1 MNDIRSS
8 VYAQKVELLLRLIPI
23 VMEEGV
29 FAIHGGTAINL
40 FLKDLPRY
48 SVDID
53 LTYIPLADRQTS
65 LNDIN
70 LHLKTIADKAK
81 KAFKGMHVV
90 PNFSTCK
97 LLCEYRG
104 KQVKIEVNQTKR
116 GIVGGAVQSLP
127 LSEKAQEEFS
137 LFCEAN
143 VVPLTQLYGG
153 KIAAALSRQHP
164 RDLFDVKYMD
174 IPLND
179 CREGL
184 IFCLLGSD
192 RPIHESFAP
201 SLIDQHDAMEN
212 QFSGMTDIP
221 FTYEEFE
228 ETRAK
233 LVNDA
238 SSGTASAGPD
248 HAAIVALREPVE
260 KVIASHAFMAA
271 VPSLDIVLTPN
282 GFRNR
287 VEHECGSCLQ
297 EENRTVAG
305 LARSG
310 ARLQPG
316 TAAASVGQP

>member
-1 MNDIRSS
+1 MNDIRSN

-23 VMEEGV
+23 VMEEDV

-65 LNDIN
+65 LDDIN
-70 LHLKTIADKAK
+70 MHLKAIAEKAK
-81 KAFKGMHVV
+81 KAF
-90 PNFSTCK
+90 TCK

-116 GIVGGAVQSLP
+116 GIVGGAVQTIP

-143 VVPLTQLYGG
+143 VVPLTLLYGG

-174 IPLND
+174 IPLSE

-184 IFCLLGSD
+184 IFCLLGS
-192 RPIHESFAP
+192 ES
-201 SLIDQHDAMEN
+201 L
-212 QFSGMTDIP
+212 
-221 FTYEEFE
+221 
-228 ETRAK
+228 
-233 LVNDA
+233 LL
-238 SSGTASAGPD
+238 
-248 HAAIVALREPVE
+248 HA
-260 KVIASHAFMAA
+260 
-271 VPSLDIVLTPN
+271 
-282 GFRNR
+282 
-287 VEHECGSCLQ
+287 
-297 EENRTVAG
+297 
-305 LARSG
+305 
-310 ARLQPG
+310 
-316 TAAASVGQP
+316 

>member
-1 MNDIRSS
+1 MNDIRSN
-8 VYAQKVELLLRLIPI
+8 VYAQKVESLLRLIPI
-23 VMEEGV
+23 VMEEDV

-65 LNDIN
+65 LDDIN
-70 LHLKTIADKAK
+70 MHLKAIAEKAK
-81 KAFKGMHVV
+81 KAFKGMHIV
-90 PNFSTCK
+90 PNFNTCK

-116 GIVGGAVQSLP
+116 GIVGGAVQTIP

-143 VVPLTQLYGG
+143 VVPITQLYGG

-174 IPLND
+174 IPLSE

-192 RPIHESFAP
+192 RPIYESFAP
-201 SLIDQHDAMEN
+201 RLIDQREAMVN
-212 QFSGMTDIP
+212 QFAGMTDIS

-233 LVNDA
+233 LINDVKSMMSEA
-238 SSGTASAGPD
+238 DKKFLISFES
-248 HAAIVALREPVE
+248 
-260 KVIASHAFMAA
+260 
-271 VPSLDIVLTPN
+271 
-282 GFRNR
+282 
-287 VEHECGSCLQ
+287 
-297 EENRTVAG
+297 
-305 LARSG
+305 
-310 ARLQPG
+310 
-316 TAAASVGQP
+316 GQPEWDRYEFEYFKDYPSVQWKLLNLKKLAKQNPQKLSEEAEKLKNLFRS

>member
-1 MNDIRSS
+1 MIILS
-8 VYAQKVELLLRLIPI
+8 KVLKESNQFKILAIKVAAKRTLDNALLLIRVLI
-23 VMEEGV
+23 
-29 FAIHGGTAINL
+29 TTCDN
-40 FLKDLPRY
+40 Y

-65 LNDIN
+65 LDDIN

-81 KAFKGMHVV
+81 KAFKGMHIV

-104 KQVKIEVNQTKR
+104 RQVKIEVNQTKR
-116 GIVGGAVQSLP
+116 GIIGGDVQTIP

-174 IPLND
+174 IPLSE

-201 SLIDQHDAMEN
+201 RLIDQREAMEN
-212 QFSGMTDIP
+212 QFAGMTDIP

-233 LVNDA
+233 LINDVKSLITEA
-238 SSGTASAGPD
+238 DKKFLISFESGQPEWEGY
-248 HAAIVALREPVE
+248 EFE
-260 KVIASHAFMAA
+260 YFKEY
-271 VPSLDIVLTPN
+271 PSVQWKLLNLKKLAKQNPQK
-282 GFRNR
+282 
-287 VEHECGSCLQ
+287 LQ
-297 EENRTVAG
+297 EEAEKLIFVLN
-305 LARSG
+305 
-310 ARLQPG
+310 
-316 TAAASVGQP
+316 

>member
-40 FLKDLPRY
+40 FLKNLPRY

-53 LTYIPLADRQTS
+53 LTYIPLADRKTS
-65 LNDIN
+65 LEDIN
-70 LHLKTIADKAK
+70 LHLKAIAEKAR
-81 KAFKGMHVV
+81 KAFKGMHIV

-116 GIVGGAVQSLP
+116 G
-127 LSEKAQEEFS
+127 
-137 LFCEAN
+137 
-143 VVPLTQLYGG
+143 VPLTQLYGG

-174 IPLND
+174 IPLSE

-192 RPIHESFAP
+192 RPIYESFAP
-201 SLIDQHDAMEN
+201 SLIDQREAMDN
-212 QFSGMTDIP
+212 QFAGMTDIP

-233 LVNDA
+233 LINDVKSLMTEA
-238 SSGTASAGPD
+238 DKKFLISFESGQPEWDGYEFEYFKD
-248 HAAIVALREPVE
+248 Y
-260 KVIASHAFMAA
+260 
-271 VPSLDIVLTPN
+271 PSVQWKLLNLKKLAKQNPQK
-282 GFRNR
+282 
-287 VEHECGSCLQ
+287 LQ
-297 EENRTVAG
+297 EEAEKLRNH
-305 LARSG
+305 LE
-310 ARLQPG
+310 
-316 TAAASVGQP
+316 